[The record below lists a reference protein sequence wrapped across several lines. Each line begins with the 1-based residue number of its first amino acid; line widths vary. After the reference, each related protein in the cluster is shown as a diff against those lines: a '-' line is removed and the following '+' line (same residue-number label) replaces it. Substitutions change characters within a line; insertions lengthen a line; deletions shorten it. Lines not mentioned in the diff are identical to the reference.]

1 MAEAAGV
8 DLKKFKRAAVR
19 AVGPRAR
26 LTAAFELH
34 AFAQLGYGLDP
45 ASVPVD
51 ALRVMFRTCP
61 AAYLAVQTICG
72 IVRRSDMFSVRHAD
86 PQIVAETEAWL
97 WSPVV
102 LPRLLAGAGR
112 GFAYGNVT
120 CVLDWTRRTLR
131 LEVPTKKGDKTR
143 RKKVAHTHFGKA
155 FEIHPDATLYNLD
168 EQGEILSVTILGET
182 YSASR
187 VAAWIWDPEFG
198 EINGQGACQRAWLP
212 YCIYL
217 IVRLLRD
224 KYLERSVDS
233 PRLAFTPEGK
243 VELDGREVDIPDYVV
258 DLLHDLQGAGAA
270 ALPSVTYADGKPKYD
285 VRTLDLPDRRAIW
298 AEALDRCEAEIFKAF
313 LVPPGVA
320 ALEDA
325 GGGGARALDG
335 MLREFIENLAT
346 FAASGLTRLCETVH
360 AKNYDSEEVDPP
372 YVESTDV
379 GKAAARKVYQDV
391 LHMANSA
398 ARGEIAMRADVP
410 KLLDKL
416 GIPLREAPIDPFGED
431 EPPEDAEASTPG
443 RPRDPAGQREERRE
457 DSRTDEGEDD
467 TGGDD
472 VERDERGEQDA

>member
-1 MAEAAGV
+1 MAEAADV

-61 AAYLAVQTICG
+61 AAYLAAQTIGG
-72 IVRRSDMFSVRHAD
+72 IVRRPDMFSVRHAD

-97 WSPVV
+97 WPV
-102 LPRLLAGAGR
+102 LPRLLAGASR
-112 GFAYGNVT
+112 GFVYGNVA

-270 ALPSVTYADGKPKYD
+270 ALPSVTYGDGKPKYD
-285 VRTLDLPDRRAIW
+285 VKTLDLPDRRAIW

-313 LVPPGVA
+313 LVPPGVD

-360 AKNYDSEEVDPP
+360 AKNYDPEEVDPP

-391 LHMANSA
+391 LNMANSA

-431 EPPEDAEASTPG
+431 DPPEDAEAATPG

-457 DSRTDEGEDD
+457 DSRTDEGEED

-472 VERDERGEQDA
+472 VERDERGEQG